1 MTGIPTLLLEKRPGL
16 LDELELADPRLRVVV
31 YYAAA
36 VCVRAFGVVPVLTR
50 VNGTRLETVKFHGE
64 DPRGGRPKLSPHE
77 VRPCRA
83 ADLRT
88 RGLLSDEQAQA
99 WEDELD
105 ARLEYTAPGAKFGR
119 HTVAYYETQAKE
131 LERGR
136 NPQLPPVVPHLHLQV
151 PPWASKVS
159 GPMVRLWTMGAAA

>member
-1 MTGIPTLLLEKRPGL
+1 MTDLPAILLEKRPGL
-16 LDELELADPRLRVVV
+16 MAELELADPRLRVVV
-31 YYAAA
+31 FYAAT
-36 VCVRAFGVVPVLTR
+36 VCIRKFGVVPVLTR

-88 RGLLSDEQAQA
+88 RGLVSDEEAQA

-105 ARLEYTAPGAKFGR
+105 QRLEYMPPGAKFNR
-119 HTVAYYETQAKE
+119 HTVAYYETQEKE
-131 LERGR
+131 LALGR

-151 PPWASKVS
+151 PPWASKAS